1 MTEHTGGPIV
11 VGVDPLGTS
20 DAAVLW
26 GAAEAARRAAPLI
39 LAHAI
44 ADPPLEW
51 QSQDLT
57 QARMRNAADE
67 LLQRWRDRVLA
78 VYPDLEVHLEVTTAP
93 PVEAMLDQ
101 ASRAQ
106 LLVVGSHG
114 RGALGR
120 LLLGSVGHS
129 VVSRC
134 PVPIAVVR
142 DLPEDA
148 DAPVVVGVEES
159 DQSALVLDVAFRAA
173 QERGVALVAVHAWRP
188 DTPLGYGAFVADPGL
203 LEQLRL
209 SAERV
214 LAAALSEV
222 APRYPA
228 VEVRAVLAEGDP
240 ASALAQHAQDAQLLV
255 VGSNARGRVARL
267 VLGSVSTN
275 VLYAVTV
282 PTIVVRA
289 GAAS

>member
-1 MTEHTGGPIV
+1 MAEHADGPIV

-20 DAAVLW
+20 DAAILW
-26 GAAEAARRAAPLI
+26 AAAEAANRGASLI
-39 LAHAI
+39 LAHAV

-57 QARMRNAADE
+57 EARMRAAAEE
-67 LLQRWRDRVLA
+67 LLQRWRERINALH
-78 VYPDLEVHLEVTTAP
+78 PDLEVHLELTAAP

-101 ASRAQ
+101 ATRAQ
-106 LLVVGSHG
+106 LVVVGSHG

-120 LLLGSVGHS
+120 LFLGSVGHS

-134 PVPIAVVR
+134 QAPVAVVR
-142 DLPEDA
+142 ELPEQA

-159 DQSALVLDVAFRAA
+159 EQSSLVLEVAFRAA
-173 QERGVALVAVHAWRP
+173 AQRGVPLHAVHAWRP
-188 DTPLGYGAFVADPGL
+188 DTPMGYGAFVADPGL
-203 LEQLRL
+203 LDQLRL
-209 SAERV
+209 HAERV
-214 LAAALSEV
+214 LTDALAEV
-222 APRYPA
+222 TPRYPDVLVQA
-228 VEVRAVLAEGDP
+228 LLAEGDA
-240 ASALAQHAQDAQLLV
+240 ASVLATHAQDAGLLV

-267 VLGSVSTN
+267 VLGSVSSS

-289 GAAS
+289 GATS